1 MHRMLRRLW
10 DRPTGLRNRLI
21 FVFSWIVLF
30 IVLIPTLISY
40 RQSTLTLKQQYID
53 SHRQIVKLIHENI
66 SSYVKQIDDLSLSPR
81 KDEQFM
87 NALYGDS
94 YVERTYIQNE
104 LRNIFYS
111 RDDIE
116 MLSIY
121 TPINGIKYT
130 ASRSFVNI
138 KVEED
143 RTVPQQQWYQE
154 AASSRRFLSI
164 EPGRAT
170 GQLTSRGDRPFLVYH
185 RIIINIADRKPIAS
199 VTITLNRSE
208 LDKIASE
215 LSQDSEAIAGI
226 FNNVGASLAQW
237 GTWSQRQL
245 DAVAAT
251 SLQTEHTDLTTV
263 DPSELSQQSTLNI
276 SGVQT
281 LLLSNTSEKTGWTL
295 ATLTPLSVLKE
306 DAAKARTFN
315 LLLGIVLFI
324 VFLII
329 VSIVANAIT
338 RRLKQ
343 LSIRIGRLGDG
354 NFNVIPEIAG
364 NDEIAS
370 LSRKY
375 NQMVGRIDEL
385 IREKYESR
393 LNERNARLKA
403 LEAQINPHF
412 LYNALQAISTKAIM
426 GNNMDVYDMVE
437 ALAAALRYGIKEA
450 DIVKLEDELV
460 HVENYLMIQ
469 KARFGDR
476 LKVEYAIASG
486 VGRCEIPKMSLQ
498 ILVENAIKHGLEQM
512 SEPALIR
519 IEAAVVDRF
528 LTFAVHDNGPGITP
542 ERLKHVRERLARED
556 LAEYGEG
563 IGLNNVHSRIRL
575 MYGEEA
581 ELLIDSR
588 QGEWTSVSVR
598 LPLPE
603 EEDWTHV

>member
-1 MHRMLRRLW
+1 MQALLKRLW
-10 DRPTGLRNRLI
+10 DRPAKLRNRLI

-40 RQSTLTLKQQYID
+40 RQSTQTLRQQYID

-66 SSYVKQIDDLSLSPR
+66 SSYAAQIDELSLSPR

-94 YVERTYIQNE
+94 YTERMYIQNE
-104 LRNIFYS
+104 LRNLFYS
-111 RDDIE
+111 RNDIE
-116 MLSIY
+116 TLSIY
-121 TPINGIKYT
+121 TPINGLNYV

-138 KVEED
+138 KVEEN
-143 RTVPQQQWYQE
+143 PSISHEPWYQK
-154 AASSRRFLSI
+154 AASGPRFLSI
-164 EPGRAT
+164 EPGGVT
-170 GQLTSRGDRPFLVYH
+170 GELTSHGDRPFLVYH
-185 RIIINIADRKPIAS
+185 RMIINIADRKPIAS
-199 VTITLNRSE
+199 VSITLNRSE

-215 LSQDSEAIAGI
+215 LSEDSEAIAGL
-226 FNNVGASLAQW
+226 FNEEGASLALW

-245 DAVAAT
+245 EAVAAA
-251 SLQTEHTDLTTV
+251 SLQREKLDLEAN
-263 DPSELSQQSTLNI
+263 PSEQSVQQSLPI

-281 LLLSNTSEKTGWTL
+281 LLLSNTLPRTGWTL
-295 ATLTPLSVLKE
+295 ATLTPQSVLKK
-306 DAAKARTFN
+306 DAAKVRTFN
-315 LLLGIVLFI
+315 LMLGIGLFI

-338 RRLKQ
+338 GRLKQ

-354 NFNVIPEIAG
+354 NFNVIPEVAG
-364 NDEIAS
+364 NDEIAG

-375 NQMVGRIDEL
+375 NQMVLRIDEL

-393 LNERNARLKA
+393 LNERNAQLKA

-426 GNNMDVYDMVE
+426 GNNMDIYDMVE

-450 DIVKLEDELV
+450 DIVKLEDELA

-469 KARFGDR
+469 KARFGER
-476 LKVEYAIASG
+476 LNVEYEIASG
-486 VGRCEIPKMSLQ
+486 IGRSEIPKMSLQ

-512 SEPALIR
+512 SEPATIR
-519 IEAAVVDRF
+519 IEAAVIGHF

-542 ERLKHVRERLARED
+542 ERLMQVRERLAREN

-563 IGLNNVHSRIRL
+563 IGLNNVYTRIRL

-581 ELLIDSR
+581 QLLIDSR
-588 QGEWTSVSVR
+588 QGEWTSVAVR
-598 LPLPE
+598 LPLTE
-603 EEDWTHV
+603 EENETNV